1 MNENIDNIVL
11 CSKDYID
18 NSDVETIDEIIEY
31 VYIIMVELYNKKYI
45 YKEYLEQIVSEYFPD
60 YNKNYE
66 FIDDKE
72 KHSKIVK
79 ELIKKPQS
87 EQRSEQWH
95 LERKNSI
102 GASELASIFN
112 KNPFCSFNKL
122 IIKKSGEENSKFET
136 NKYCEHGIKYEY
148 IAQLLYTEKNDCNII
163 EFGSLPH
170 NNHTFIRAS
179 PDGITETGIMLEI
192 KVPLCREIVG
202 LPPIYYWY
210 QMQQQLEVCNLNVC
224 DFLECKI
231 EEYINWNDF
240 LTDNYDG
247 DYRKTK
253 DNMEKGIILEYID
266 NTNYKYIYP
275 EKILTSYNY
284 KKDWESHIYQSVKIL
299 KKKLSQNQIF
309 SRVISWKLTKYS
321 CISVYRNENW
331 WKNNFSQISDYWN
344 KILHYRKIGCQSL
357 IKPKKLKIKKKEPIN
372 YNFIED
378 L

>member
-1 MNENIDNIVL
+1 MNQNIDEIVL
-11 CSKDYID
+11 CAEDYIEHY
-18 NSDVETIDEIIEY
+18 DVKNIDEIVEY
-31 VYIIMVELYNKKYI
+31 VYIIMIELYNKKYI
-45 YKEYLEQIVSEYFPD
+45 YKEFLEQIISEYFLD

-66 FIDDKE
+66 FVNDKE
-72 KHSKIVK
+72 KHAKTVM
-79 ELIKKPQS
+79 ELLKKPQS

-95 LERKNSI
+95 HERKNSI
-102 GASELASIFN
+102 GASELASVFN
-112 KNPFCSFNKL
+112 KNPFCSLNKL
-122 IIKKSGEENSKFET
+122 IIKKSGENDIKFES
-136 NKYCEHGIKYEY
+136 NKYCDHGIKYEY

-170 NNHTFIRAS
+170 NNHSFIRAS
-179 PDGITETGIMLEI
+179 PDGITETGTMLEI

-210 QMQQQLEVCNLNVC
+210 QMQQQLEVCDLNVC

-240 LTDNYDG
+240 LTDNYNG
-247 DYRKTK
+247 NYNKTK

-266 NTNYKYIYP
+266 NTKYKYLYP
-275 EKILTSYNY
+275 EKIATDYNC
-284 KKDWESHIYQSVKIL
+284 KKDWQTYIYESVKIL
-299 KKKLSQNQIF
+299 KNRLNPKQIF

-321 CISVYRNENW
+321 CISVYRNKNW
-331 WKNNFSQISDYWN
+331 WKNNLSQMSDCWN
-344 KILHYRKIGCQSL
+344 KILHYRNIGCQSL
-357 IKPKKLKIKKKEPIN
+357 IKPKTIKKKKEPKN